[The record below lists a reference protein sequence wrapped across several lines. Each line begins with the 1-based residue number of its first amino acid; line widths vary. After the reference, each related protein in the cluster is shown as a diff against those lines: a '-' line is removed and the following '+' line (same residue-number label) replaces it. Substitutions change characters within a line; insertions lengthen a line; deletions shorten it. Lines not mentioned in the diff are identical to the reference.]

1 MGYTI
6 YKIVFKAFEQSESKN
21 LNLSFRSIFS
31 EKPISIPA
39 RIIFELKR
47 LSEERSDIINFQNIE
62 EVLTIGNTSSKD
74 TFNYYIVI
82 LFTNKSSGIKQGYL
96 IGNLKNIGDILIGY
110 WPFNKE
116 NISFSPEIIHK
127 EFNDIIKNPQHYN
140 DICLISQ

>member
-1 MGYTI
+1 MGFTI
-6 YKIVFKAFEQSESKN
+6 YKVVFKAFEQSESKN

-39 RIIFELKR
+39 RLIFELKR

-62 EVLTIGNTSSKD
+62 EVLTIGNKPSKD
-74 TFNYYIVI
+74 TYNYYLVI

-96 IGNLKNIGDILIGY
+96 IGNQKNVGDILIGY

-116 NISFSPEIIHK
+116 NISFSHEIIHK
-127 EFNDIIKNPQHYN
+127 EFNDIIKHPQHYN

>member
-6 YKIVFKAFEQSESKN
+6 YKVVFKAFEQSESKN

-74 TFNYYIVI
+74 TYNYYLVL